1 MSEASVPA
9 QAESICDKLVAL
21 AGNEH
26 QSVDPGN
33 PGDHWY
39 RLRQFDATPVPVLE
53 WRGPVAFARA
63 YGALSGIDHEFGS
76 RWGSNDDQRVSL
88 RLEDD
93 AETGL
98 LYVYDPT
105 WDEYAIL
112 GADVPLAV
120 AEDAFAR
127 ALQFGE
133 HAAVEDFVTLL
144 PHVPADRRSPGPEL

>member
-9 QAESICDKLVAL
+9 QAEITSDKLVAL

-26 QSVDPGN
+26 QSVDKGDPV
-33 PGDHWY
+33 DHWY

-53 WRGPVAFARA
+53 WRGPVAFAKA
-63 YGALSGIDHEFGS
+63 YGALPGIDHEFGT

-88 RLEDD
+88 RLADGD
-93 AETGL
+93 ETGL

-112 GADVPLAV
+112 GADVPLAAV
-120 AEDAFAR
+120 ENAFAR

-144 PHVPADRRSPGPEL
+144 PHVTAVRPAPGPEL